1 METVTIPTHPFAE
14 LGMSATAS
22 TLPEPAALALWGC
35 VLLAGAALL
44 RHRGRS
50 AARSNPDFV
59 QKGRRGIAVGTATMA
74 EAA

>member
-1 METVTIPTHPFAE
+1 METVIISAQPFSDLVIA
-14 LGMSATAS
+14 ATAS

-44 RHRGRS
+44 RHRERSPARHSPDLVVSGR
-50 AARSNPDFV
+50 A
-59 QKGRRGIAVGTATMA
+59 GMAVGPGAIA